1 MDSTLTQKTQHET
14 SFYQDLT
21 AVMENEAFQTF
32 CTKYMRS
39 WSDME
44 TSCMYI
50 KLYQTLSQYVDN
62 PTEII
67 QVVDR
72 IINTPTARRQ
82 MIDYFRTFQEGRVGK
97 HKLVALLQKSK

>member
-1 MDSTLTQKTQHET
+1 MNSTLIPRTQPDT

-21 AVMENEAFQTF
+21 NVMENAAFQTF

-50 KLYQTLSQYVDN
+50 KLYQALSQYVDS
-62 PTEII
+62 PEEII

-72 IINTPTARRQ
+72 IIHTPTARRQ
-82 MIDYFRTFQEGRVGK
+82 MIDYFRTFQEGRVDK
-97 HKLVALLQKSK
+97 KNPPAFLT